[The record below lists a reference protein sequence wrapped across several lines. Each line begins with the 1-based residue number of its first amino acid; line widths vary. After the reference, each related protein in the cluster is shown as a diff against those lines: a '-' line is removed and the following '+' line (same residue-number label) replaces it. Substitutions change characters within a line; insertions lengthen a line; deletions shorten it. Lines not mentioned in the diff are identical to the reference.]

1 MDSGQLHPTDTQGR
15 TYVRHVDR
23 GEANKPYLSPLA
35 ADIRRGIWKPRER
48 GTRKS
53 TSRTAAPTR
62 TAVSFMVEAV
72 ADAAFLA
79 AFWDRIVTI
88 LFK

>member
-1 MDSGQLHPTDTQGR
+1 MIQVSFTQQIRKEGPTYGTW
-15 TYVRHVDR
+15 T
-23 GEANKPYLSPLA
+23 GEAKPYLSPLA
-35 ADIRRGIWKPRER
+35 ADIRRGTWKPRAR

-62 TAVSFMVEAV
+62 TAVSFMVDAV

-79 AFWDRIVTI
+79 AFWDRVITI
-88 LFK
+88 LLFE